1 MKKTDFPN
9 YYIAGDHISLIAQ
22 KLYTRYVRLDLLLMV
37 LSAALTIYNFQANE
51 SKKIIYII
59 SGFIMLIAIILS
71 LVIKNKKYE
80 DIWYRGRALA
90 ESAKT
95 LTWRFMTKSE
105 YFENTITDKEAK
117 IRFVNRMK
125 ELHEEFKDLHSSLKT
140 ADLSLPMITDRMIK
154 TRNYDLKD
162 RKEFYL
168 KNRIDNQIK
177 WYSDKADSNKTKYEN
192 WFWGVIVMQLLA
204 LISIGYLALNPE
216 SNFNFVG
223 LFTTLSASFFGW
235 LQLKKYQENKEAY
248 TTATSELNLIKQEAE
263 YINTEEKFKI
273 FVLDSENAMSREHT
287 LWLAQKG
294 FSS

>member
-1 MKKTDFPN
+1 MKEKDFPN
-9 YYIAGDHISLIAQ
+9 YYIAGDQASLLAQ
-22 KLYTRYVRLDLLLMV
+22 KLYTRYVRLDLFLMV
-37 LSAALTIYNFQANE
+37 LSATLTIYNFQPEE

-59 SGFIMLIAIILS
+59 SGIVMLIAILFS
-71 LVIKNKKYE
+71 LIIKNKKYE

-90 ESAKT
+90 ESVKT

-105 YFENTITDKEAK
+105 YFENSITNEEAK
-117 IRFVNRMK
+117 LRFTNRMK
-125 ELHEEFKDLHSSLKT
+125 ELNEEFKDLHSSLQAKY
-140 ADLSLPMITDRMIK
+140 LSLPIITYEMEKI
-154 TRNYDLKD
+154 RNLNLSV
-162 RKEFYL
+162 RREFYL

-177 WYSDKADSNKTKYEN
+177 WYSDKADSNKTKYES
-192 WFWGVIVMQLLA
+192 WFLGVIAMQLLA
-204 LISIGYLALNPE
+204 LISIAYLILSPE

-263 YINTEEKFKI
+263 FIDNEEKFKI

-287 LWLAQKG
+287 LWLAQKR
-294 FSS
+294 F

>member
-1 MKKTDFPN
+1 MNEKDFPN
-9 YYIAGDHISLIAQ
+9 YYIAGDQASLLAQ
-22 KLYTRYVRLDLLLMV
+22 KLYTRYVRLDLFLMV
-37 LSAALTIYNFQANE
+37 LCAALTIYNFQSE
-51 SKKIIYII
+51 DSKKIIYII
-59 SGFIMLIAIILS
+59 SGIIMLMAIIFS

-90 ESAKT
+90 ESVKT

-105 YFENTITDKEAK
+105 YFENSLTNEEAK
-117 IRFVNRMK
+117 SRFNHRIR
-125 ELHEEFKDLHSSLKT
+125 ELHDEFKDLHSFLK
-140 ADLSLPMITDRMIK
+140 AKNLSLPVITDEMEK
-154 TRNYDLKD
+154 NRNLDLIS

-177 WYSDKADSNKTKYEN
+177 WYSDKADTNKTKYEG
-192 WFWGVIVMQLLA
+192 WFWGVIVTQLLA
-204 LISIGYLALNPE
+204 LISIGYLVLSPE
-216 SNFNFVG
+216 CNFNFVG

-263 YINTEEKFKI
+263 FIHTEEKFKI

-287 LWLAQKG
+287 LWLAQKRI
-294 FSS
+294 